1 MNLRK
6 ASALQLAIREQ
17 IAAADLKTITTIGRY
32 DSPIE
37 LTQKALMK
45 FSEELQKTRA
55 LLTVLYGIRKKL
67 ANASEAA
74 GVSDLLAEM
83 AHLDKTIELLKPL
96 SELKDFARTNE
107 MLEEARTDLRKE
119 TTQEAHYPYNKRE
132 SFTVSVIPEAWTT
145 EYKKEIAELR
155 KKKQAL
161 SEQLLNANVKN
172 EIKVSE
178 EEEALLKRYD
188 IL

>member
-1 MNLRK
+1 
-6 ASALQLAIREQ
+6 
-17 IAAADLKTITTIGRY
+17 
-32 DSPIE
+32 
-37 LTQKALMK
+37 
-45 FSEELQKTRA
+45 
-55 LLTVLYGIRKKL
+55 
-67 ANASEAA
+67 
-74 GVSDLLAEM
+74 
-83 AHLDKTIELLKPL
+83 
-96 SELKDFARTNE
+96 
-107 MLEEARTDLRKE
+107 
-119 TTQEAHYPYNKRE
+119 
-132 SFTVSVIPEAWTT
+132 VSVIPEAWTT